1 MLAGAEDVV
10 LEVNVEKPE
19 LVLDDVDVV
28 DGRDAIE
35 LLDAEELVELV
46 TIVVGSETVLDVVW
60 VLGESEDNELELLL
74 IEDEVELS
82 LD

>member
-10 LEVNVEKPE
+10 LEVDVEKPE
-19 LVLDDVDVV
+19 LVLDDVDIV

-35 LLDAEELVELV
+35 LLDVEELMELV
-46 TIVVGSETVLDVVW
+46 TIVVGSEIVLDVVW
-60 VLGESEDNELELLL
+60 LLEEREGDELELLL
-74 IEDEVELS
+74 TEDEVELS

>member
-10 LEVNVEKPE
+10 LEVDVEKPE

-35 LLDAEELVELV
+35 LLDAEELVEMV

-60 VLGESEDNELELLL
+60 LLEE
-74 IEDEVELS
+74 IDDEGELS

>member
-10 LEVNVEKPE
+10 PEVDVEKPE
-19 LVLDDVDVV
+19 LVLDDVDIV

-35 LLDAEELVELV
+35 LLDVEELMELV
-46 TIVVGSETVLDVVW
+46 TIVVGSEIVLDVVW
-60 VLGESEDNELELLL
+60 LLEEREGDELELLL
-74 IEDEVELS
+74 TEDEVELS